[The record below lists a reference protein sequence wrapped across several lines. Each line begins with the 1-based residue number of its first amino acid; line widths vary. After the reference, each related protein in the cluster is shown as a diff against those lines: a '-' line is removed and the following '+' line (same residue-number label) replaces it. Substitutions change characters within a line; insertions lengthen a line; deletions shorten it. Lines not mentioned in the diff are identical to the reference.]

1 MVLIHQIVSNP
12 GHGSGE
18 VAIGKSLIQAIE
30 QCRQLYQQQAVQC
43 SHKSLSRL
51 DSASSWYL
59 RSVEVLTLE
68 QEVDQIAQ

>member
-1 MVLIHQIVSNP
+1 MVLIHQIVSNS

-18 VAIGKSLIQAIE
+18 VAVGKSLIQAIE
-30 QCRQLYQQQAVQC
+30 HCRQLYQQQAVQC

-59 RSVEVLTLE
+59 SVEVLTLE